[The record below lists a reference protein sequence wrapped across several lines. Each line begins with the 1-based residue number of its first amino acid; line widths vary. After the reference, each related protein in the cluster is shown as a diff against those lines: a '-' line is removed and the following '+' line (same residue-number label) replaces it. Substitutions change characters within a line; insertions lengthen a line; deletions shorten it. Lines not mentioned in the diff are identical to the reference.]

1 MEIKSNKKKLLFVF
15 WRNDGTMKQ
24 LFLIFLILFVL
35 SHSSRADP
43 FNLEKTVPVL
53 PGASVCSSV
62 NIDTDKL
69 RLSDVIN
76 LALCQNPQ
84 TRQLYMGAL
93 ATASEYGQAQSTY
106 LPSINLSAGL
116 SQSDNRVHHGND
128 SNSTSATAGLSLD
141 WLLYDFG
148 GREASVNM
156 VKQSLNAALA
166 TRSDTLQSLI
176 FDAAEA
182 YYLVFAAQEE
192 YKNSNA
198 TLESALSAYEAA
210 SKRYELGLAALSDKL
225 QAETSYSE
233 AQLSVTKAEETLELA
248 KGRLAVLLNFSPD
261 QSINL
266 YEEKYS
272 TDYFSIPQDIDAL
285 FKTALNNRSDILAQ
299 KASIKQ
305 SESNIE
311 VQKSQN
317 APSFSISAGLN
328 ANDELTSGGPRSYSS
343 SVGLSMTV
351 PLFTG
356 FRNQYQISQA
366 RYELEQK
373 KAALKQLE
381 NDIQQEVWTTYQNF
395 FTAKKTYEISLT
407 MFASAE
413 QNAKVALGAYK
424 AGKGSILNVLDA
436 QSKLADVRSTRSRSF
451 YELLIAKTN
460 LIRKIGLIDPFKT
473 KKGF

>member
-1 MEIKSNKKKLLFVF
+1 MKNHFFILFVF
-15 WRNDGTMKQ
+15 
-24 LFLIFLILFVL
+24 LIF
-35 SHSSRADP
+35 SQSASADP
-43 FNLEKTVPVL
+43 FGLEKTVPQV
-53 PGASVCSSV
+53 PTASVCSTDAV
-62 NIDTDKL
+62 NEKL
-69 RLSDVIN
+69 HLADVIN

-84 TRQLYMGAL
+84 ARELYMGAL
-93 ATASEYGQAQSTY
+93 ASAAEYGQARSDY
-106 LPSINLSAGL
+106 LPTVNLSAGL
-116 SQSDNRVHHGND
+116 SQSDNRVHNGND
-128 SNSTSATAGLSLD
+128 SNTTRASAGISLD

-148 GREASVNM
+148 GREASVEM
-156 VKQSLNAALA
+156 MKQSLNAALA

-182 YYLVFAAQEE
+182 YYLVFAAKEE

-233 AQLSVTKAEETLELA
+233 AQLNVTKAEEALELA
-248 KGRLAVLLNFSPD
+248 KGHLAVLLNFPPD
-261 QSINL
+261 QSLDL

-272 TDYFSIPQDIDAL
+272 MDYFTIPQDIEAL
-285 FKTALNNRSDILAQ
+285 FRTALKNRSDILAQ
-299 KASIKQ
+299 QAAIKQ
-305 SESNIE
+305 AESSIE
-311 VQKSQN
+311 LQKSKN
-317 APSFSISAGLN
+317 APSFSISAGLD
-328 ANDELTSGGPRSYSS
+328 ANDELTNEGPRSYSS

-356 FRNQYQISQA
+356 FKNQYQISQA

-381 NDIQQEVWTTYQNF
+381 NDIQNEVWTTYQNF

-407 MFASAE
+407 MFASAD

-460 LIRKIGLIDPFKT
+460 IIRKIGLINPFKT